1 MLSFFC
7 AAHSL
12 WACPHATPKN
22 PFLQLITLPGA
33 NMHRECSLSSRVH
46 LLKKTSRSTHSWP
59 SGARLLYEWVSFTLS
74 GRYLIRTICD
84 GATSSQGHVSLYK
97 KLPADHDFA
106 KSPGQST
113 RFRTG
118 GSSQVKRRDLSWSEL
133 VQQAKQRDPSTK
145 MLPKVHKE
153 TIPKTWRCGRRRRA
167 PSLPNFRI
175 KGGHHLTGIA
185 G

>member
-7 AAHSL
+7 AV
-12 WACPHATPKN
+12 TPSEHVHMPFRRT

-33 NMHRECSLSSRVH
+33 TMHRECSLSSRVH
-46 LLKKTSRSTHSWP
+46 LLKKTSRSTHSWA

-74 GRYLIRTICD
+74 GRYQIR
-84 GATSSQGHVSLYK
+84 TSSQGRVSIHK
-97 KLPADHDFA
+97 KLPVDHDFA

-118 GSSQVKRRDLSWSEL
+118 GRSQMKRRDLSWSEL

-145 MLPKVHKE
+145 MLPKAHGE
-153 TIPKTWRCGRRRRA
+153 TILETWRCGGRRRA
-167 PSLPNFRI
+167 TSYL
-175 KGGHHLTGIA
+175 H
-185 G
+185 